1 MNKYA
6 IPAIASLVILQVYIP
21 VAGSLHITLWFIFLL
36 LFPIYT
42 LVAGL
47 PSRAAIRNV
56 VFISYAVLCAV
67 FSIASIFS
75 PRPGMGVRMI
85 VFLGFAGLAFLL
97 GHRLGRK
104 GRGPYL
110 LRWLIIAAVPFGILN
125 VLFVISPALEAAF
138 LTSPIARILLEP
150 DSLHNLMI
158 PNLGNNVLDLGKA
171 GTLFINANVASIF
184 FGMLLIISVVSW
196 RQEKRLGSLGA
207 AMIFALAV
215 LATGSR
221 AGITA
226 LIGTAVVSAGV
237 YIRRRGIRRS
247 IVPITLALLVSSVLL
262 FAPLSRFAI
271 GRIVSAREQLDA
283 RWLLWYHGL
292 TLLRDHPLVG
302 VGFGGWE
309 QSYPGFAATYGLEP
323 TLPPHNAYL
332 IAWLWG
338 GLAGFLALM
347 ALIVGSAVGFW
358 KKTRDR
364 AVLHVG
370 LGGCAILMW
379 VGIQVFFT
387 NFAIIETRIG
397 ATLFLVLGVLMGW
410 ITRYRSGES
419 VSSRGARAVQPFRD
433 TGTVPVA

>member
-1 MNKYA
+1 M
-6 IPAIASLVILQVYIP
+6 P
-21 VAGSLHITLWFIFLL
+21 VAGSLHTTLWFVFLL

-56 VFISYAVLCAV
+56 VFISYAALGSV
-67 FSIASIFS
+67 FLIASIFS
-75 PRPGMGVRMI
+75 PRPGMGARMI

-97 GHRLGRK
+97 GHRLGLK
-104 GRGPYL
+104 GRAPYL

-158 PNLGNNVLDLGKA
+158 PNLGNNVLHPGKA

-184 FGMLLIISVVSW
+184 FGMLLIVSVVSW
-196 RQEKRLGSLGA
+196 REERRLGSLGA

-221 AGITA
+221 AGIAA
-226 LIGTAVVSAGV
+226 LIGTAVVSFGV
-237 YIRRRGIRRS
+237 YVRRRGIRRS
-247 IVPITLALLVSSVLL
+247 LAPITLAVLLSSVLL
-262 FAPLSRFAI
+262 FVPLGQFAI
-271 GRIVSAREQLDA
+271 GRIVSAKEQLDA
-283 RWLLWYHGL
+283 RWLLWYHAI
-292 TLLRDHPLVG
+292 TLLREHPLVG

-309 QSYPGFAATYGLEP
+309 NSYPGFAATYGLEP
-323 TLPPHNAYL
+323 SLPPHNAYL

-338 GLAGFLALM
+338 GVAGFF
-347 ALIVGSAVGFW
+347 ALIALIAGSAVGFW
-358 KKTRDR
+358 RKTRDG

-387 NFAIIETRIG
+387 NFALIETRIG
-397 ATLFLVLGVLMGW
+397 AMLFLLLGSLMGW
-410 ITRYRSGES
+410 IARYRAAES
-419 VSSRGARAVQPFRD
+419 ASSHHVRAALPFED
-433 TGTVPVA
+433 SGTVPVA